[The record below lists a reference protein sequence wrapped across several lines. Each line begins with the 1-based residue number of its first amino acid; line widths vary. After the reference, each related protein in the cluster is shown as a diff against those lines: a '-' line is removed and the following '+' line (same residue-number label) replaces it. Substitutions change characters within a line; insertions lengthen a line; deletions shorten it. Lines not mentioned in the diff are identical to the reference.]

1 MHTRTCVS
9 LTATQSTEIVCQ
21 QQQPVTRT
29 EHSHRAHS
37 TRPTVLRVIVD
48 VRCTYRVL
56 TDIAEVDIHYSNC
69 NPIAATGNAAATA
82 LSVIIFRQDGASLN
96 ALYSTRLLL
105 LDIII
110 IMSCSCTKPSPH
122 AEQCL
127 FLDSQHCWP
136 HPPLSSNHP
145 FVFTNPKRIRTT
157 AYHAIMHRHYD
168 HPLRHYLTIY
178 RWSHGFRFFLVRSP

>member
-37 TRPTVLRVIVD
+37 TRIH
-48 VRCTYRVL
+48 
-56 TDIAEVDIHYSNC
+56 IHYSNC

-82 LSVIIFRQDGASLN
+82 LGVIIFRQDGASLN

-178 RWSHGFRFFLVRSP
+178 RWSHGFRFFLVRST

>member
-1 MHTRTCVS
+1 MCFLNGYTEHRNCVPT
-9 LTATQSTEIVCQ
+9 TATGDQNRAQPQSPLHPTDRSSC
-21 QQQPVTRT
+21 
-29 EHSHRAHS
+29 HRWCARH
-37 TRPTVLRVIVD
+37 
-48 VRCTYRVL
+48 
-56 TDIAEVDIHYSNC
+56 DIAEVDVHYSNC

-145 FVFTNPKRIRTT
+145 FVFTNPKRIRTN